1 MCIRDSVHA
10 VHLGTYDFTNEQQ
23 ITYLHCNN
31 AYPTPFGD
39 INLGQMRSMLS
50 FCDNHKWFVNT
61 DIGLSDHTEGIL
73 IPPIAVSLGAK
84 VIEKH
89 FTLDRSL
96 SGPDHPFAIEPDELK
111 DMVKNIRLA
120 ESSMGEKKSKYTD
133 SEEDFSMARR
143 SVVAKK
149 NIPMGSILTEE
160 NITTKRPLLN
170 DSVSAEKY
178 FDMIGKQIN
187 VDVKEDEIILKDMI
201 YYG

>member
-1 MCIRDSVHA
+1 M
-10 VHLGTYDFTNEQQ
+10 
-23 ITYLHCNN
+23 
-31 AYPTPFGD
+31 
-39 INLGQMRSMLS
+39 
-50 FCDNHKWFVNT
+50 
-61 DIGLSDHTEGIL
+61 